1 MKNLK
6 YLLFLISVLFA
17 FTSCKKNDN
26 SDDTK
31 TTDDSTTSFQRV
43 EKPTSLT
50 TLSDLNSVILY
61 SLDNTY
67 LVKTTTQVS
76 DGSVVVYQIDKSV
89 TIDDTLAKSGSF
101 VTTTKML
108 DETFALVTKS
118 TDVKKF
124 TNLDINSL
132 FTCDL
137 NESYLSNVS
146 ISLTNVSYS
155 VKKDSSTHYF
165 KSEDAKSDNDVSVTM
180 NVNDFKI
187 TSITYSYTLDSKTIS
202 STTTYS
208 YLA

>member
-1 MKNLK
+1 MKKLK
-6 YLLFLISVLFA
+6 YLLFLIPVLFA

-26 SDDTK
+26 NDDIK
-31 TTDDSTTSFQRV
+31 TTDDSTTSVQRV

-89 TIDDTLAKSGSF
+89 TIDDTVAKSGSF

-118 TDVKKF
+118 TDVEKF

-155 VKKDSSTHYF
+155 VKKDSSTRYF
-165 KSEDAKSDNDVSVTM
+165 KSDDAKSDTDVSVTM
-180 NVNDFKI
+180 NVNDFKV